1 MDFDYHTI
9 WRDPSIEGIVFDCD
23 GTLADTMPIHWVAW
37 QAVTSKYQLTFSEDR
52 FYSLGGVPPHEI
64 LQILSQEQGVDLDS
78 AQVAHE
84 KEELYL
90 TYLDQVRPVK
100 EVVSVAHARSGQ
112 IPMGVASGSP
122 RPVLET
128 VLGFLNLLEH
138 FDAWVGGEE
147 VERSKPAP
155 DIFIEAAR
163 RIGVKPEKCLAYE
176 DTDLGMRSAMDAGMK
191 VIDVRKLRAMSEG
204 SNSNF

>member
-1 MDFDYHTI
+1 ML
-9 WRDPSIEGIVFDCD
+9 G
-23 GTLADTMPIHWVAW
+23 
-37 QAVTSKYQLTFSEDR
+37 LTA
-52 FYSLGGVPPHEI
+52 GV
-64 LQILSQEQGVDLDS
+64 SRV
-78 AQVAHE
+78 
-84 KEELYL
+84 
-90 TYLDQVRPVK
+90 DQVRPVE

-128 VLGFLNLLEH
+128 VLRFLNLLEH

-176 DTDLGMRSAMDAGMK
+176 DTDLGMRSAIDAGMK
-191 VIDVRKLRAMSEG
+191 VIDVRKLRAMSV
-204 SNSNF
+204 